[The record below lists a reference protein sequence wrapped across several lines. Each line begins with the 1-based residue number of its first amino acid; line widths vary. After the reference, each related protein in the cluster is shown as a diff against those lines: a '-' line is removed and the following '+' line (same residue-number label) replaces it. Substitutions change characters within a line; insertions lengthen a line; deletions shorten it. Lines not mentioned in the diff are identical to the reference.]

1 MREEARPDRVVR
13 DIAALCGRGMP
24 WSSLWPPVR
33 RRLRQAIPFE
43 AWAVATTDPT
53 TLLPTAGMR
62 EGLPESYCWSIL
74 QNETESDDFDKLGA
88 LTRASSHVGILGIS
102 TGGRPER
109 SARYREILD
118 PNGLERQARAVCV
131 AGGGCWAWLDLY
143 RERGSRDFTP
153 TEARTLDRVAW
164 HMAEAIRV
172 SLLFADGPARTAEDA
187 AGIALLGPDFDLLSA
202 DAAAERW
209 LAELA
214 AVGDPGGPIPLSVRA
229 VAGRCGRAGDAEPP
243 RARVRTRSGRWLVL
257 HAFRPRGLTGVATAV
272 VVEPATP
279 LELAEMRVRAFD
291 LTATERRVLQLT
303 LLGLSTKEIAA
314 SLRISPYT
322 ARDHLTHVFDKT
334 GARSR
339 GQLFA
344 LLASTRPVRHAGETG
359 EDEVVGLPRAGL
371 ARVT

>member
-1 MREEARPDRVVR
+1 MREDARPDRVVR

-24 WSSLWPPVR
+24 WSSLWPSLR
-33 RRLRQAIPFE
+33 RRLREVVPFE
-43 AWAVATTDPT
+43 AWALATTDPT

-74 QNETESDDFDKLGA
+74 KNETESDDFDQLGA
-88 LTRASSHVGILGIS
+88 LTRASSHVGVLGIS

-143 RERGSRDFTP
+143 RERGSREFTP
-153 TEARTLDRVAW
+153 VEARTLDRVAW

-172 SLLFADGPARTAEDA
+172 SLLFADGPARAPEDA
-187 AGIALLGPDFDLLSA
+187 AGIVLLGPDFDLLSA
-202 DAAAERW
+202 DPAAERW
-209 LAELA
+209 LVELE

-229 VAGRCGRAGDAEPP
+229 VAGMCGRAGDMGPP
-243 RARVRTRSGRWLVL
+243 RARVRTRGGRWLVL
-257 HAFRPRGLTGVATAV
+257 HAFRPRGLAGVATAV
-272 VVEPATP
+272 VIEPAAP
-279 LELAEMRVRAFD
+279 LELAEVRVRAFG
-291 LTATERRVLQLT
+291 LTAAERRVLQLT
-303 LLGLSTKEIAA
+303 LLGLSTKEIAS
-314 SLRISPYT
+314 SLGISPYT

-344 LLASTRPVRHAGETG
+344 LLASTQRVRHARQGDEDAVLGLSGE
-359 EDEVVGLPRAGL
+359 RA
-371 ARVT
+371 